1 MHLGI
6 YKWGDFMKTLVL
18 AGCGHGHIQILS
30 KLQEMDLNDL
40 KVVVITNYDRQFY
53 SGMLPGYIN
62 GSFSLEDVSFKVED
76 YCKNPNIELIF
87 DEIVEIDKFENVVRT
102 RNKSYSFDYLCMNLG
117 SKSIE
122 GFGPETKSLHYVKP
136 IYGFKELKD
145 IGGGKDKLLI
155 IGGGAAGVEL
165 ALAYG
170 HRYPGLNITIV
181 DKHADILLKFN
192 NRTRTLAKKVLEFRN
207 IKVMYGVYIDR
218 IEENTAYYNDGE
230 IKFDQAL
237 VSTGVTGVDI
247 KFTGFEVDERNFL
260 KVNNNLFAADNILAM
275 GDMVHIREFP
285 HMPKAGVFAIRMT
298 PILVNNL
305 FHVLFGDGEL
315 ESYVPQERYLQ
326 IINTSDDKAILS
338 WGPLAMYNKLA
349 LKIKNKID
357 TDYMKGNLVT
367 EFFGKKFD

>member
-1 MHLGI
+1 
-6 YKWGDFMKTLVL
+6 MKTLIL

-30 KLQEMDLNDL
+30 KLQHMDLDDL
-40 KVVVITNYDRQFY
+40 KVIVITNYDRKFY

-87 DEIVEIDKFENVVRT
+87 DEIVEIDKNENVVRT
-102 RNKSYSFDYLCMNLG
+102 KNGSYSFDYLSMNLG

-122 GFGPETKSLHYVKP
+122 SFGPETESLHYVKP

-155 IGGGAAGVEL
+155 VGGGAAGVEL

-192 NRTRTLAKKVLEFRN
+192 NRTRSLAKKVLEFRN

-230 IKFDQAL
+230 IHFDQAL

-247 KFTGFEVDERNFL
+247 KYTGFEVDERNFL
-260 KVNNNLFAADNILAM
+260 KVNNNLFVADNILAM

-285 HMPKAGVFAIRMT
+285 HMQKAGVFAIRMT
-298 PILVNNL
+298 PVLVNNL

-326 IINTSDDKAILS
+326 IINTSDDRAILS
-338 WGPLAMYNKLA
+338 WGPFAMYNKLA
-349 LKIKNKID
+349 LKIKNKIN
-357 TDYMKGNLVT
+357 TDYMKGNFL
-367 EFFGKKFD
+367 KKFN

>member
-1 MHLGI
+1 
-6 YKWGDFMKTLVL
+6 MKTLIL
-18 AGCGHGHIQILS
+18 AGAGHGHIQILS
-30 KLQEMDLNDL
+30 KLQNMDLDDL
-40 KVVVITNYDRQFY
+40 KVIVITNFDRQFY

-76 YCKNPNIELIF
+76 YCNNPNIELIF
-87 DEIVEIDKFENVVRT
+87 DVIEEIDKNENVVKT
-102 RNKSYSFDYLCMNLG
+102 KNGSYSFDYLCMNLG

-122 GFGPETKSLHYVKP
+122 SFGPETESLHYVKP

-145 IGGGKDKLLI
+145 IGGGKDQLLI

-165 ALAYG
+165 ALAYS
-170 HRYPGLNITIV
+170 HKYPGLNITII
-181 DKHADILLKFN
+181 DKHDDILLKFN
-192 NRTRTLAKKVLEFRN
+192 DRTRKLSKKILDFRN
-207 IKVMYGVYIDR
+207 IKVMYNTDIER
-218 IEENTAYYNDGE
+218 IEDNTAYYEGGE

-247 KFTGFEVDERNFL
+247 KYTGFEVDEKNFL
-260 KVNNNLFAADNILAM
+260 KVNNKLFAADNILAS

-298 PILVNNL
+298 PILVNNV
-305 FHVLFGDGEL
+305 FYVIFGGGEL

-338 WGPLAMYNKLA
+338 WGPFAMYNKLA

-357 TDYMKGNLVT
+357 MNYMKGNLVT
-367 EFFGKKFD
+367 DSFMKRFEKK

>member
-1 MHLGI
+1 
-6 YKWGDFMKTLVL
+6 MKTLVL

-62 GSFSLEDVSFKVED
+62 GSFSLEEVSFKVED

-102 RNKSYSFDYLCMNLG
+102 RNGNFSFDYLCMNLG

-122 GFGPETKSLHYVKP
+122 SFGPETERLHYVKP

-145 IGGGKDKLLI
+145 IGGGQDSLLI

-170 HRYPGLNITIV
+170 HKYPGLNITIA
-181 DKHADILLKFN
+181 DKHDDILLKFN
-192 NRTRTLAKKVLEFRN
+192 DRTRKLAKKVLEFRN
-207 IKVMYGVYIDR
+207 INVMYGVDIDR
-218 IEENTAYYNDGE
+218 IDGNTAYYDGGE
-230 IKFDQAL
+230 IHFDQAL

-247 KFTGFEVDERNFL
+247 KYKGFEVDERNFL
-260 KVNNNLFAADNILAM
+260 KVNNNLFAADNILAI

-298 PILVNNL
+298 PILVNNV
-305 FHVLFGDGEL
+305 FHVIFGDGEL

-338 WGPLAMYNKLA
+338 WGPFAMHNKLA

-367 EFFGKKFD
+367 DMFKKK

>member
-1 MHLGI
+1 
-6 YKWGDFMKTLVL
+6 MKTLVL

-62 GSFSLEDVSFKVED
+62 GSFSLEEVSFKVED

-87 DEIVEIDKFENVVRT
+87 DEIVEIDKNENVVIT
-102 RNKSYSFDYLCMNLG
+102 RNESYSFDYLCMNLG

-122 GFGPETKSLHYVKP
+122 SFGPETESLHYVKP

-145 IGGGKDKLLI
+145 IGGGQDSLLI

-170 HRYPGLNITIV
+170 HKYPGLNITIA
-181 DKHADILLKFN
+181 DKHDDILLKFN
-192 NRTRTLAKKVLEFRN
+192 DRTRKLAKKVLEFRN
-207 IKVMYGVYIDR
+207 INVMYGIDIDR
-218 IEENTAYYNDGE
+218 IDGNTAYYDGGE
-230 IKFDQAL
+230 ISFDQAL

-247 KFTGFEVDERNFL
+247 KYKGFEVDERNFL
-260 KVNNNLFAADNILAM
+260 KVNNNLFAADNILAI

-298 PILVNNL
+298 PILVNNV
-305 FHVLFGDGEL
+305 FHVIFGDGEL

-338 WGPLAMYNKLA
+338 WGPFAMYNKLA
-349 LKIKNKID
+349 MKIKNKID
-357 TDYMKGNLVT
+357 MNYMKGELVT
-367 EFFGKKFD
+367 DMFIKK

>member
-1 MHLGI
+1 MRLGI

-62 GSFSLEDVSFKVED
+62 GSFSLEEVSFKVED

-102 RNKSYSFDYLCMNLG
+102 RNESYSFDYLCINLG

-122 GFGPETKSLHYVKP
+122 SFGPETESLHYVKP

-155 IGGGAAGVEL
+155 IGGGASGVEL

-170 HRYPGLNITIV
+170 HKYPGLNITIA
-181 DKHADILLKFN
+181 DKHDDILLKFN
-192 NRTRTLAKKVLEFRN
+192 DRTRKLAKKGLDFRN
-207 IKVMYGVYIDR
+207 INVMYGVDIDH
-218 IEENTAYYNDGE
+218 IDGNTAYYDGGE
-230 IKFDQAL
+230 IHFDQAL

-247 KFTGFEVDERNFL
+247 NYKGFEVDERNFL

-298 PILVNNL
+298 PILVNNV
-305 FHVLFGDGEL
+305 FHVIFGDGEL

-338 WGPLAMYNKLA
+338 WGPFAMYNKLA

-357 TDYMKGNLVT
+357 MNYMKGELVT
-367 EFFGKKFD
+367 EFFKKNSN